1 MTRISVSS
9 SSSDCD
15 SEVEAEEV
23 SELSEPEDENENE
36 NVTFDT
42 NESAFIADSVN
53 SSLSNDIKVKG
64 IINIIYDLIF
74 TVRIM
79 YHNILLSYY
88 IFESSNFIFILEEA
102 DEPINESANV
112 KLSQRGIFIFY
123 LYLYLLLSNLTEN
136 KLINL

>member
-23 SELSEPEDENENE
+23 SELSEPEDENEND
-36 NVTFDT
+36 TFDI
-42 NESAFIADSVN
+42 NESAFVADNVN

-74 TVRIM
+74 TI
-79 YHNILLSYY
+79 
-88 IFESSNFIFILEEA
+88 
-102 DEPINESANV
+102 
-112 KLSQRGIFIFY
+112 
-123 LYLYLLLSNLTEN
+123 
-136 KLINL
+136 